1 METKII
7 RMQEVDSTNTFLKGM
22 KTCEDDTLIVAVADY
37 QTAGRGQGIA
47 YLGERTGQE
56 PPLQFADDSYLGART
71 PAVPALRGRSPSRQG
86 CPGYLYRRDYAE
98 MAERCILERQEDQR
112 HADRDLYRF
121 QGHQAMHLRYRGEH
135 QSDRVPQRCAQSGI
149 PGSRFWVTRW
159 IGKRCCRRS
168 SRHSRS
174 IMSCSAVPTI
184 WMFRASIISRSTAA
198 RDSTGTRMPTASS
211 RVPS

>member
-22 KTCEDDTLIVAVADY
+22 KACEDDTFIVAVADY
-37 QTAGRGQGIA
+37 QTAGRGQGTHTW
-47 YLGERTGQE
+47 ESE
-56 PPLQFADDSYLGART
+56 PGKNLLFSLLMT
-71 PAVPALRGRSPSRQG
+71 PTWVPVRQAVPVSQRRSPSRQG
-86 CPGYLYRRDYAE
+86 CPGYLYRRHYAE

-149 PGSRFWVTRW
+149 PGSDS
-159 IGKRCCRRS
+159 G
-168 SRHSRS
+168 SR
-174 IMSCSAVPTI
+174 
-184 WMFRASIISRSTAA
+184 
-198 RDSTGTRMPTASS
+198 GG
-211 RVPS
+211 